1 MDSFQFLCLSPTH
14 IEEHQARLNAILRLK
29 ENILGT
35 IKTVQQYAEA
45 GSQLVI
51 CMQRLAESFRA
62 YNEFQSDPTIRSISD
77 LLLSFGTILGDHYT
91 QVEDHVVQPLRSF
104 MKNDI
109 QKAEDAGKAAI
120 HDIEIY
126 LKALDA
132 CAAMNKKKVKPT
144 DFDKQGREVELM
156 KRHQTAVSSDFMYER
171 ALSLVERK
179 KLVDVTAVFLVF
191 VNLASV
197 AFKQCHFEAESSKE
211 FFQQLQLSIPEST
224 KSINEYA
231 AQSEPLLSSV
241 IATTDIYWKRLY
253 FTFPGTNSLV
263 HEGYLW
269 KKGSGITKSWRRRYF
284 ICKNNELSYFHNAQD
299 SDRPQGKLPLL
310 LTTVKPLADPER
322 RHCFTIISQQK
333 VYTLQALTEWDMNE
347 WMNVIKNN
355 IQFLLDNTGTEVQR
369 SITSETEGIDPST
382 LEYNEKCA
390 DCGMECPKWCCINWG
405 TCICIM
411 CSGTHRE
418 MTTSVSKVRSLTLDR
433 MESRLLSLM
442 TVIGNERANEVLEER
457 LPPNLKLTPACD
469 KEQRREFLSRKY
481 EHCEFVDATNLI
493 DMRMAIEEGDL
504 MSVFKGICQMKKLAR
519 NDSDLLKQAAAFG
532 RTEICLLL
540 GLNTERLNDLDC
552 GGWSALSYAAYY
564 GQRETAQALL
574 SLGCDPNAS
583 KDGHPYAIATVMG
596 HQDVATMFIPYW
608 SASERPAGE
617 FTPPLHFHVP
627 QTGTPEANAQ
637 TLQLIGKVERAQ

>member
-1 MDSFQFLCLSPTH
+1 MDNFQFLSLSPTH
-14 IEEHQARLNAILRLK
+14 IEEHQARLNSILRLK
-29 ENILGT
+29 ENIAGT
-35 IKTVQQYAEA
+35 IKTVQQYSEA
-45 GSQLVI
+45 GCQLVL
-51 CMQRLAESFRA
+51 CMQRLAASFTV

-77 LLLSFGTILGDHYT
+77 LLLSFGSILNDHYA
-91 QVEDHVVQPLRSF
+91 QVEAHVVTPLRNF

-109 QKAEDAGKAAI
+109 QKAEDAGKTAI
-120 HDIEIY
+120 RDVETY

-132 CAAMNKKKVKPT
+132 CAALNKKKVKPT

-156 KRHQTAVSSDFMYER
+156 KRHQTAVTSDFMYDR
-171 ALSLVERK
+171 YLTLVERK

-241 IATTDIYWKRLY
+241 IATNDIYWKRLY
-253 FTFPGTNSLV
+253 FDFPGTNSLV

-269 KKGSGITKSWRRRYF
+269 KRGSGITKSWGRRYF
-284 ICKNNELSYFHNAQD
+284 VCKNNELSYFHNAQD

-355 IQFLLDNTGTEVQR
+355 IQFLLDNSGTEVKR
-369 SITSETEGIDPST
+369 RMTSEREVVDPST
-382 LEYNEKCA
+382 LECNQKCA
-390 DCGMECPKWCCINWG
+390 DCGSECPKWCCINWG

-418 MTTSVSKVRSLTLDR
+418 MTTSVSKVRSLTMDR
-433 MESRLLSLM
+433 MEPCLLSLM
-442 TVIGNERANEVLEER
+442 EIIGNERANEVLEEKM
-457 LPPNLKLTPACD
+457 PPSLKLTSTCD
-469 KEQRREFLSRKY
+469 KEERREFLARKY
-481 EHCEFVDATNLI
+481 QQCEFVNAETLV
-493 DMRMAIEEGDL
+493 DMRSAIEHGDV
-504 MSVFKGICQMKKLAR
+504 MEVFKGICQLKKLVR
-519 NDSDLLKQAAAFG
+519 NDADLLKQAAAFG

-540 GLNTERLNDLDC
+540 GLNTERLNDLDS

-564 GQRETAQALL
+564 GQREAAQALL

-583 KDGHPYAIATVMG
+583 KDAHPYAIATAMG
-596 HQDVATMFIPYW
+596 HQDISTMFIPYW
-608 SASERPAGE
+608 SGGDKPPTQ

-627 QTGTPEANAQ
+627 QQKSGDANAQ
-637 TLQLIGKVERAQ
+637 TLQLLGRLERGQ